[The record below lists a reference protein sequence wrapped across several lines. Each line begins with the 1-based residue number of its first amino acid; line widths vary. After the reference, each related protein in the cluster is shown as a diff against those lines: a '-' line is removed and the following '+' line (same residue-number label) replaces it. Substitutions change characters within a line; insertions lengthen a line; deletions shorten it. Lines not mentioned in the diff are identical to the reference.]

1 MSGEAFSVAMM
12 VDISDCRRVMQRTV
26 LNVERKFWRH
36 LPERQKYSK
45 MVNIALFSLYRS
57 GMSEQDLVEI
67 AVEVYWVESN

>member
-1 MSGEAFSVAMM
+1 
-12 VDISDCRRVMQRTV
+12 MQRTV

-45 MVNIALFSLYRS
+45 TVNIALFSLYRS

-67 AVEVYWVESN
+67 AIEVYWVESN